1 MVDIDKV
8 SGVATGDIDKVSGVS
23 KANISK
29 ITGASYPIG
38 TTAAEWIVGAPNG
51 LVITSAG
58 ADVTQQWTQ
67 LVDLSATNNIAR
79 SMAYGEDASG
89 NSRWLFISSQS
100 GDPGFFI
107 NASLDKTVSG
117 NWTEID
123 IEDGLVH
130 SPPQNSGP
138 CHAWGD
144 GYWVATGNDRDNNG
158 DSDTILYVSTDG
170 GAAWNTVVVGND
182 SDTTGRVVC
191 YKDNTTFFM
200 TVYDKI
206 WRTTVDPSIP
216 GAQTDPAD
224 ETKWYMRKELAPPP
238 SGNNVPITAMAYNPD
253 YSVGEAD
260 GMWIAVRQNGEAYTS
275 TDDWGTASS
284 AIATGATKPTG
295 LVYCRA
301 GIGSSLGMWVLCGHD
316 GEIYTSSDDGSSWT
330 SRDSDLAASVDIQ
343 AIATDHTT
351 IVAVGTQSSITT
363 STDGV
368 NWTER
373 DGPEGMSNKFDSIAC
388 NIIGAGLR

>member
-1 MVDIDKV
+1 MPDINKISGVSEDNIAKVQGVTTTDIAKV
-8 SGVATGDIDKVSGVS
+8 SGE
-23 KANISK
+23 
-29 ITGASYPIG
+29 SYPAGSG
-38 TTAAEWIVGAPNG
+38 TTATEWIVGGPNG
-51 LVITSAG
+51 LVITSQG

-67 LVDLSATNNIAR
+67 LVDLTSNNNIAR

-216 GAQTDPAD
+216 GAQTDPPD
-224 ETKWYMRKELAPPP
+224 TTKWYMRKELSVA
-238 SGNNVPITAMAYNPD
+238 NNSPIAAMAYNPD
-253 YSVGEAD
+253 YSVGGAD
-260 GMWIAVRQNGEAYTS
+260 GMWIAVRQNGTCYTS
-275 TDDWGTASS
+275 TDDWGTASAEIDITAS
-284 AIATGATKPTG
+284 QPTG
-295 LVYCRA
+295 LVYCRS
-301 GIGSSLGMWVLCGHD
+301 GIGSSLGMWVCCGRA
-316 GEIYTSSDDGSSWT
+316 GEIWTSSDDGSTWT
-330 SRDSDLAASVDIQ
+330 ERTSGLGASIDIQ

-373 DGPEGMSNKFDSIAC
+373 DGPDGMSNKFDSIAC
-388 NIIGAGLR
+388 NIIGAGMR